1 MYSDEL
7 SAERLSPHILRVT
20 INRPEQR
27 NSVSVKVAQGIAAA
41 VREAEEDANIRVVLL
56 AGVGEKSFCAGA
68 DLKEV
73 AAGRG
78 RELATAGGGFAG
90 FVEAQRRTPWI
101 AVVDAPAYGG
111 GVEIC
116 LACDMVVASTRAGF
130 ALPEVARGIIAGA
143 AGVFRLPRRIPAAV
157 ANEMLATG
165 KSVSAERAHALGL
178 VNRLTQPGRAIDE
191 ALLLAEEIAANA
203 PLAVQASLALARQ
216 AFDLDESALFDA
228 MRTEVGAILA
238 SSDAKEGPRA
248 FVEKR
253 APVWQ
258 GR

>member
-7 SAERLSPHILRVT
+7 SADRLSPHIMRVS

-27 NSVSVKVAQGIAAA
+27 NSVSRKVAQGLAAA
-41 VREAEEDANIRVVLL
+41 VREAEEDADIRVVLL
-56 AGVGEKSFCAGA
+56 TGAGDKSFCAGA

-78 RELATAGGGFAG
+78 RDLTTADGGFAG
-90 FVEAQRRTPWI
+90 FIEARRRTPWI

-116 LACDMVVASTRAGF
+116 LACDMVVASTRAAF

-143 AGVFRLPRRIPAAV
+143 AGVFRLPRRIPAVV

-165 KSVSAERAHALGL
+165 KPVSAERAHALGL
-178 VNRLTQPGRAIDE
+178 VNRLAEPGRAFEE
-191 ALLLAEEIAANA
+191 AILLAEDIAANA

-216 AFDLDESALFDA
+216 AFDLDEGALFDL
-228 MRTEVGAILA
+228 MRTEVGAIIA